1 MGARSNRFAV
11 ALHALAVIA
20 EQKGEPASSDW
31 IAQSIGTNPVVI
43 RRAMAPL
50 RDAGIVASIAGASGG
65 FVLAKPAELIGLN
78 QIWTAVEPGE
88 TLACHEG
95 SEDCPV
101 AAQLP
106 PILAEIG
113 QDMDRAL
120 EISLRAWRLSDVT
133 RRLCPEMKALRAQ
146 KPL

>member
-20 EQKGEPASSDW
+20 ERKGEPASSDW

-43 RRAMAPL
+43 RRALAPL
-50 RDAGIVASIAGASGG
+50 RDAGLVTSVAGASGG
-65 FVLAKPAELIGLN
+65 FLLAKPAELIGLN
-78 QIWTAVEPGE
+78 QIWTAVEPGGS
-88 TLACHEG
+88 LACHEG

-133 RRLCPEMKALRAQ
+133 RRLCPEMMALRAQ